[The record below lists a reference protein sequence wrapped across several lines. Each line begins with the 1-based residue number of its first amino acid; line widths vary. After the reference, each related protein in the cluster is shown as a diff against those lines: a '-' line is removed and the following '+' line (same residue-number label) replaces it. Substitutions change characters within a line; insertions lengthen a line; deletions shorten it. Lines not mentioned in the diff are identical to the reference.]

1 MDNALAFL
9 PDGGHL
15 AFTAFVDGAGGI
27 LKLTDGTVRH
37 CWGASGDGGDKID
50 EKDDVNRVA
59 RVGRGARPEQMVFV
73 NSRFYF

>member
-1 MDNALAFL
+1 MDNVLAFL

-37 CWGASGDGGDKID
+37 CWGASGDGEIKLM
-50 EKDDVNRVA
+50 RS
-59 RVGRGARPEQMVFV
+59 MM
-73 NSRFYF
+73 